1 MAKSRKK
8 HGANELSLALGI
20 SAAILVI
27 GVVVFLLSPK
37 VCTGSEDC
45 KKVPVNECT
54 SNPNCTVKRKLFSAL
69 MSDVNKGGYNLQ
81 GTQRKTGVCCDQST
95 GNACQGFRKDQGK
108 AGCGGTATPGCVW
121 KPGAVACIPPIKP
134 QPQPQPQPSGQ
145 NCLCGAGKDD
155 WQNAQCGDRGPVGGD
170 DLCMDNYGTGG
181 LNICGN
187 VGGKTGCEGNNPQ
200 CAGFST
206 KDTCDTSLGCKWGTF
221 SDNPQDGCVMTSRK
235 PHTMDVPDNQD
246 NVNVRTGPCGG
257 GNVICFDGGECEER
271 STGLGCQSQCY
282 FPISEAAIQKC
293 NADNNVVEG
302 FRARRKRRCM

>member
-145 NCLCGAGKDD
+145 NCLCGAGKMD
-155 WQNAQCGDRGPVGGD
+155 WQGTECGEDRGPAGGD
-170 DLCMDNYGTGG
+170 DFCMDDYNIGG
-181 LNICGN
+181 ICGN
-187 VGGKTGCEGNNPQ
+187 VGG
-200 CAGFST
+200 
-206 KDTCDTSLGCKWGTF
+206 
-221 SDNPQDGCVMTSRK
+221 PQDGCVMTSRK
-235 PHTMDVPDNQD
+235 PHTMDDPYNQD
-246 NVNVRTGPCGG
+246 NVNVTTGPCGS

-282 FPISEAAIQKC
+282 FPINEAAIQKC
-293 NADNNVVEG
+293 NADNNVER
-302 FRARRKRRCM
+302 FRARRRRRCM